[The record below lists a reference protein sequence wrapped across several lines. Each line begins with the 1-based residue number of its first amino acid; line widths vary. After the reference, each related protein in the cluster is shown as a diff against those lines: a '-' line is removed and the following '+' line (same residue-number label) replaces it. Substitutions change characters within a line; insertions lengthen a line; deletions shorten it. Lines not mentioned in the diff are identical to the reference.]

1 MLTKER
7 VEQLMDVEGE
17 ARGVALKDD
26 LDFVLE
32 EKGEQGLKKVEAKMK
47 ELGYPLKYK
56 EIRSMDFYPMGLANL
71 LLLVIQEAFNF
82 NEQDLERWGGAIVKF
97 SIFTKIF
104 LKYFGSLKLIAREAP
119 KIWVKH
125 YTIGELEMPDFSEEK
140 KYVILRI
147 KNFKTHPI
155 HCPLLKGMF
164 SKITQM
170 VVKSPASCKETK
182 CMFKGDEFHELL
194 LTW

>member
-32 EKGEQGLKKVEAKMK
+32 EKGEQGLKKVEARMR
-47 ELGYPLKYK
+47 ELGYPLEYK
-56 EIRSMDFYPMGLANL
+56 EIRAMDFYPMGLANL
-71 LLLVIQEAFNF
+71 LLLVIQETFNF

-119 KIWVKH
+119 KIWGKH
-125 YTIGELEMPDFSEEK
+125 YTIGELEMPDFSKEK
-140 KYVILRI
+140 RYVILRI
-147 KNFKTHPI
+147 KNFKVHPI

-170 VVKSPASCKETK
+170 VVKSPTICKETK
-182 CMFKGDEFHELL
+182 CMFKGDDYHELL

>member
-7 VEQLMDVEGE
+7 IEQLMDVAGE

-32 EKGEQGLKKVEAKMK
+32 EKGEQGLKKVEARMK
-47 ELGYPLKYK
+47 ELGYPLEYR

-71 LLLVIQEAFNF
+71 LLLVIQEVFNF
-82 NEQDLERWGGAIVKF
+82 NEDDLERWGGAIVKF

-119 KIWVKH
+119 KIWKKH
-125 YTIGELEMPDFSEEK
+125 YTIGELEMPEFSEKERR
-140 KYVILRI
+140 VILRI
-147 KNFKTHPI
+147 KNFKVHPI
-155 HCPLLKGMF
+155 HCAILKGMF

-182 CMFKGDEFHELL
+182 CMFKGDNFHELL

>member
-32 EKGEQGLKKVEAKMK
+32 EKGEEGLKKVELRMK
-47 ELGYPLKYK
+47 ELGYPLKYN

-71 LLLVIQEAFNF
+71 LLLVIQETFNF

-119 KIWVKH
+119 KIWGKH
-125 YTIGELEMPDFSEEK
+125 YTIGELEMPDFSKEK
-140 KYVILRI
+140 RYVILRI
-147 KNFKTHPI
+147 KKFKVHPI

-170 VVKSPASCKETK
+170 VVKSPTICKETK
-182 CMFKGDEFHELL
+182 CMFKGDDYHELL